1 MTNVEIL
8 EDLKKNASK
17 EIQIILE
24 FYEFGQKRIRELEEK
39 RKACFNDLKK
49 AEYLKALYGLNE
61 ADKLLEE
68 LCNIAEKWGI
78 DLKGLYEV

>member
-24 FYEFGQKRIRELEEK
+24 FYEFGQKRIKELEEK
-39 RKACFNDLKK
+39 RRECFNDLKK
-49 AEYLKALYGLNE
+49 VEYLKALYGLNE
-61 ADKLLEE
+61 ADKLLDQ
-68 LCNIAEKWGI
+68 LCKIAEKWGI